1 MPGYRAVS
9 RHSEVPSIRHG
20 ISRTFTGIGGKY
32 WTAKSASGTL
42 IYRARYAAI
51 TRGRRARSKSFF
63 PTICEV
69 PMASELVQPPSP
81 RATTRKPPASEPAPP
96 PERLLDSDE
105 AASIMKVH
113 PKTLQKLARK
123 GVVRGIHVG
132 KLWRFRASTIE
143 EWIQRQL
150 AS

>member
-1 MPGYRAVS
+1 MS
-9 RHSEVPSIRHG
+9 SE
-20 ISRTFTGIGGKY
+20 F
-32 WTAKSASGTL
+32 AQ
-42 IYRARYAAI
+42 
-51 TRGRRARSKSFF
+51 
-63 PTICEV
+63 
-69 PMASELVQPPSP
+69 QPAPNAP
-81 RATTRKPPASEPAPP
+81 PRKPPASAASI

-105 AASIMKVH
+105 AASIMNVH

-123 GVVRGIHVG
+123 GIVRGVHVG

>member
-1 MPGYRAVS
+1 MG
-9 RHSEVPSIRHG
+9 SIGLYSLPAALLFIECAH
-20 ISRTFTGIGGKY
+20 TGPIGFVC
-32 WTAKSASGTL
+32 SNRNNL
-42 IYRARYAAI
+42 HR
-51 TRGRRARSKSFF
+51 
-63 PTICEV
+63 EV
-69 PMASELVQPPSP
+69 PMSSELPEHTDSNMPPK
-81 RATTRKPPASEPAPP
+81 RPPASAAAPI

-123 GVVRGIHVG
+123 GIVRGVHVG

>member
-1 MPGYRAVS
+1 
-9 RHSEVPSIRHG
+9 
-20 ISRTFTGIGGKY
+20 
-32 WTAKSASGTL
+32 
-42 IYRARYAAI
+42 
-51 TRGRRARSKSFF
+51 
-63 PTICEV
+63 
-69 PMASELVQPPSP
+69 MASELVQPTSQSV
-81 RATTRKPPASEPAPP
+81 TTRKPPASEPVPR